1 MQSRRDFTI
10 EEARRSRISEGTRA
24 GYASGI
30 NQIVIWAQ
38 RNGESRLLMPSPD
51 YADKSTLD
59 LSIFS
64 YWDFLD
70 FLQWTVRN
78 KPTITAQ
85 TLSGYRSA
93 LKSLYKDQKV
103 ELPAAYN
110 DDMKEI
116 FSGIKKRLAKDLQTG
131 RIVDSGKR
139 PLTFSMFEDLCG
151 KSLVLQ
157 DGGFTHLFLI
167 LTWNLM
173 CRSQST
179 ETVRFDHISSEE
191 DAIGFTFFKSKTKQ
205 EGETIKDPK
214 HCYANPFKPSVCLFV
229 ALGVYLACNSQIPSE
244 NLFPGSRQKV

>member
-103 ELPAAYN
+103 SPSSSPKPN
-110 DDMKEI
+110 
-116 FSGIKKRLAKDLQTG
+116 KK
-131 RIVDSGKR
+131 
-139 PLTFSMFEDLCG
+139 
-151 KSLVLQ
+151 
-157 DGGFTHLFLI
+157 
-167 LTWNLM
+167 
-173 CRSQST
+173 
-179 ETVRFDHISSEE
+179 
-191 DAIGFTFFKSKTKQ
+191 
-205 EGETIKDPK
+205 TIKDPK
-214 HCYANPFKPSVCLFV
+214 HCYANPFKPSVSKSLLKIYFLVLDKSKSLAKMLGGNAYKNSKSEKREIGTHSIRKGVATYACSGTTGGPSIVSVCLR
-229 ALGVYLACNSQIPSE
+229 SW
-244 NLFPGSRQKV
+244 

>member
-10 EEARRSRISEGTRA
+10 EEARRSRISEGARA

-93 LKSLYKDQKV
+93 LKSLYKDQMV

-116 FSGIKKRLAKDLQTG
+116 FSGIKKRLAKDLHTG

-173 CRSQST
+173 CCLQST

-191 DAIGFTFFKSKTKQ
+191 DAIRIHSIRKGVAT
-205 EGETIKDPK
+205 
-214 HCYANPFKPSVCLFV
+214 YACSCTTGGPSIVSVCLRYEAAGDQFTGHVV
-229 ALGVYLACNSQIPSE
+229 AGLPVNSARFAVLPPS
-244 NLFPGSRQKV
+244 S